1 MLTIIALVADF
12 QANAFELNSSRLVNP
27 DSSQDL
33 IPGVRARQSDYVFGS
48 CNNSRKRLDNS
59 VKDEIDLVEQS
70 HCRIRKMDSS
80 SLSYFRTL
88 DEEAWSLVSSFG
100 HLFSGL
106 SSRRCIV
113 ASIING
119 TGNPIQIKS
128 TKLIEGGSLCY
139 SLATKEF
146 DSEQGI
152 LRAGGVIV
160 FFGWGV
166 VPNLLQPGSVFMN
179 IETNG
184 FTCDLADQK
193 DNSTRATAM
202 PGYQIGFLE
211 KSYDDGGWWAK
222 YWLLVRCEK

>member
-1 MLTIIALVADF
+1 M
-12 QANAFELNSSRLVNP
+12 
-27 DSSQDL
+27 
-33 IPGVRARQSDYVFGS
+33 
-48 CNNSRKRLDNS
+48 
-59 VKDEIDLVEQS
+59 KDEVDLVEQY
-70 HCRIRKMDSS
+70 HIRIQRMDSS
-80 SLSYFRTL
+80 SRLYFQDL
-88 DEEAWSLVSSFG
+88 DDEAWSLVSFFG
-100 HLFSGL
+100 HLCSGL
-106 SSRRCIV
+106 SSRRCVV

-119 TGNPIQIKS
+119 TGIPIQIKS

-139 SLATKEF
+139 SLGTKEY

-193 DNSTRATAM
+193 DSSTRATAM
-202 PGYQIGFLE
+202 PGYQVGFLE
-211 KSYDDGGWWAK
+211 KSYDDCGWWAK
-222 YWLLVRCEK
+222 YWVLVRREKSF